1 LDKKTKK
8 KPATAI
14 TLDSVSG
21 EDVEI
26 TGSREV
32 TKKKEED

>member
-1 LDKKTKK
+1 
-8 KPATAI
+8 
-14 TLDSVSG
+14 VSG

-32 TKKKEED
+32 TKKKEEDWVSMRKIWRYWL